1 MSDVSRIA
9 RVEMIPWFSLLLI
22 AAVFFSTI
30 HDVRYTRYF
39 AERGITGYIV
49 TQEEAEQIM
58 TGFEQG
64 QLRNAIAYLILGLFG
79 AASLGLGARKH
90 LRVKGLSSA
99 LVIFFIC
106 WSFLS
111 LFWADN
117 VPSTAK
123 KLVILAML
131 CIAIAGVLKRFSDL
145 DILLLTFFGL
155 GAYVAIGVFSEVALG
170 SFRPWIGGYR
180 FSGTCHPNGQAL
192 DCALLVFASWAMYRS
207 DKRRVFLVVG
217 GAALVL
223 LILTKSRTSVA
234 GALLAFIALPSLVA
248 SREKKVAL
256 ISLGVAVLC
265 LLLLSRDVVLPTLQQ
280 GVMMG
285 RTDTD
290 VGHAATLTG
299 RTDLWNEIV
308 NNYIAKRP
316 LLGYGYN
323 SFWTLDRV
331 ERVTAAVGFIPG
343 NAHCAFLDV
352 TLSLGIFGLVTYA
365 LINLTAIVRT
375 LRHYRASRHP
385 VFEFFALLLVFS
397 MMHGLTESTFLF
409 PSLPTFISMLLLARL
424 AFQDL
429 PKVPEQAI
437 EQGRGSV
444 PSEKVSVPA

>member
-192 DCALLVFASWAMYRS
+192 DCALLVFAS
-207 DKRRVFLVVG
+207 
-217 GAALVL
+217 
-223 LILTKSRTSVA
+223 
-234 GALLAFIALPSLVA
+234 
-248 SREKKVAL
+248 
-256 ISLGVAVLC
+256 
-265 LLLLSRDVVLPTLQQ
+265 
-280 GVMMG
+280 
-285 RTDTD
+285 
-290 VGHAATLTG
+290 
-299 RTDLWNEIV
+299 
-308 NNYIAKRP
+308 
-316 LLGYGYN
+316 
-323 SFWTLDRV
+323 
-331 ERVTAAVGFIPG
+331 
-343 NAHCAFLDV
+343 
-352 TLSLGIFGLVTYA
+352 
-365 LINLTAIVRT
+365 
-375 LRHYRASRHP
+375 
-385 VFEFFALLLVFS
+385 
-397 MMHGLTESTFLF
+397 
-409 PSLPTFISMLLLARL
+409 
-424 AFQDL
+424 
-429 PKVPEQAI
+429 
-437 EQGRGSV
+437 
-444 PSEKVSVPA
+444 